1 VPRWETARRL
11 GERVLIAW
19 SGAREAAR
27 AVHDALPLLQIA
39 KVVDIIHVGVGAESK
54 GDGPLALSAL
64 AGHLDR
70 HGVHVEEPSVL
81 DQPGDIGGAI
91 LGAAQR
97 LSVDLVAMGG
107 YGHAR
112 LDERIL
118 GGVTRAMFKQ
128 THVALVM
135 AH

>member
-1 VPRWETARRL
+1 VR
-11 GERVLIAW
+11 
-19 SGAREAAR
+19 
-27 AVHDALPLLQIA
+27 DALPLLQTA

-64 AGHLDR
+64 ASHLDR

-81 DQPGDIGGAI
+81 DQPGDIGRAI
-91 LGAAQR
+91 LDAAQR
-97 LSVDLVAMGG
+97 LSVDLVVMGG
-107 YGHAR
+107 YGHAP

-118 GGVTRAMFKQ
+118 GGVTRAMLKQ
-128 THVALVM
+128 THVALLM